1 MFKGDRSGELNG
13 FLDAGSHIQGDLV
26 FEDTFR
32 VDGKLTGTVKSD
44 GDLVVGEE
52 GVIEAEV
59 AVGRLF
65 VSGTLR
71 GEVQATRRIELAS
84 SARVEATLTS
94 PTMVIEEGAKMDG
107 RCITGGGTRLS
118 GDRVEARVDGAEG
131 ENGPTK
137 TAGTSE
143 RAKSKGAKR

>member
-1 MFKGDRSGELNG
+1 MFKGDRSNEPKGARSGELNG

-32 VDGKLTGTVKSD
+32 VDGRLTGTVKSD
-44 GDLVVGEE
+44 GDLVVGEQ

-71 GEVQATRRIELAS
+71 GEVSATRRIELAS

-107 RCITGGGTRLS
+107 RCITGGGPRPADS
-118 GDRVEARVDGAEG
+118 GGDAQAKTEG
-131 ENGPTK
+131 Q
-137 TAGTSE
+137 
-143 RAKSKGAKR
+143 GAKPELVKSAS

>member
-71 GEVQATRRIELAS
+71 GKVQATRRIELAS

-107 RCITGGGTRLS
+107 RCITGGGTRVSADLAETPSESADTHQGSAKGSSAS
-118 GDRVEARVDGAEG
+118 G
-131 ENGPTK
+131 K
-137 TAGTSE
+137 TVG
-143 RAKSKGAKR
+143 KGAKQ